1 MSKNSTLFGI
11 AFACGV
17 FALIYGVSIDNAFQR
32 QSAPAAHLALGAA
45 AGSLFSSGVA
55 YVSRVS
61 GRPALS
67 SGATFISFFIAAST
81 IAAGCQPA
89 WAWSPSF
96 GEFAHFLIWVGF
108 AAMAFL
114 RRDVL
119 LISLQL
125 ATLLTVFVRLS
136 TGSALGGFLTLTL
149 PFGVLACLWLS
160 RDAVRPGRQAFVRA
174 LAGCTAYLPA
184 ITTPLLHMEAG
195 TLMFAPAAL
204 ALAYTLIP
212 CALVYGELR
221 YRIPDPQRRATAM
234 IIVSRVIVVLAALG
248 LLPLTFIFGLAVIWP

>member
-11 AFACGV
+11 AFACGI

-32 QSAPAAHLALGAA
+32 QSAPASHLALGAA

-55 YVSRVS
+55 YVLRVS

-81 IAAGCQPA
+81 IAAG
-89 WAWSPSF
+89 
-96 GEFAHFLIWVGF
+96 
-108 AAMAFL
+108 
-114 RRDVL
+114 
-119 LISLQL
+119 
-125 ATLLTVFVRLS
+125 
-136 TGSALGGFLTLTL
+136 
-149 PFGVLACLWLS
+149 
-160 RDAVRPGRQAFVRA
+160 GRQAFVRA

-184 ITTPLLHMEAG
+184 ITTPLLHMEEG
-195 TLMFAPAAL
+195 TLMYAPAAL

-212 CALVYGELR
+212 CVLVYGELR
-221 YRIPDPQRRATAM
+221 YRIPDPQRSATAM
-234 IIVSRVIVVLAALG
+234 IIVSRVVIVLAALG